1 MDVELVEID
10 ALVEVDKVVEIDTLD
25 DVVLDERVL
34 EERVLEVALS
44 ELELVEPVVGA
55 AWYIFKRFA
64 PPQYSLALPRQVSSH
79 PLTLGIVLVWLT
91 DPALI
96 TLPQ

>member
-1 MDVELVEID
+1 
-10 ALVEVDKVVEIDTLD
+10 VEVEKVVEIDTLD
-25 DVVLDERVL
+25 DVALDEM
-34 EERVLEVALS
+34 VLEVALG
-44 ELELVEPVVGA
+44 ELVLVEPVFGA
-55 AWYIFKRFA
+55 ARYIFKRFA
-64 PPQYSLALPRQVSSH
+64 PPQYSSALPRQRSLH